1 MLGFSLTLTATR
13 AAVGEM
19 NSLLVGFGRAVVA
32 AALALSVL
40 WFRGEALPERRHLGP
55 LARTALGVVIGFP
68 ALSALALRSVPAS
81 HAQVFLGLSP
91 IATAAMAVLRA
102 GERPPRAFWLSALAG
117 AASIAVFGWFSA
129 GNGVRAADLLLV
141 LAVLLVGFGYAEG
154 GQLARELGGLRVV
167 SWALVIALPVTVP
180 VSIWSL
186 LHASVAHVSLR
197 AWSGFAYVSV
207 ISMYL
212 AFVAW
217 YRGLGLGKIAQLS
230 QVQLAMPV
238 LGVCWAALLL
248 HERLALPTLL
258 SGAAVIVCSLLA
270 QRSRAYGR

>member
-13 AAVGEM
+13 AAVADMSG
-19 NSLLVGFGRAVVA
+19 LFVGFGRAVVA
-32 AALALSVL
+32 ATLALLVL
-40 WFRGEALPERRHLGP
+40 WFRGESLPERRHIAP

-68 ALSALALRSVPAS
+68 ALSALALGSVPAS

-91 IATAAMAVLRA
+91 IVTAAMAVLRA
-102 GERPPRAFWLSALAG
+102 GERPPRAFWFSAVSG

-129 GNGVRAADLLLV
+129 GSGVRAADLLLV
-141 LAVLLVGFGYAEG
+141 LAVVLVGFGYAEG
-154 GQLARELGGLRVV
+154 GQLARELGGLQVV
-167 SWALVIALPVTVP
+167 SWALVVALPVTLP
-180 VSIWSL
+180 VTVWSL
-186 LHASVAHVSLR
+186 LHSNFAQVSLR

-217 YRGLGLGKIAQLS
+217 YRGLALGKIARLS

-248 HERLALPTLL
+248 HEKLGASTLL
-258 SGAAVIVCSLLA
+258 SGTAVIACSLLA